1 MGFAL
6 AIVWFLV
13 LLVAGYWF
21 LVRPQRQSMA
31 EHLALLE
38 RLSVGDAVVTAGG
51 VYGTIRALADDVV
64 ELEIADGVTIK
75 LARGAVARLATTSDA
90 AAMDLTDAPPSPDE
104 AI

>member
-13 LLVAGYWF
+13 LLGAGYWF
-21 LVRPQRQSMA
+21 MVRPQRQSMA
-31 EHLALLE
+31 EHLALIE
-38 RLSVGDAVVTAGG
+38 RLSVGDEVVTAGG
-51 VYGTIRALADDVV
+51 VYGTIRALTDDVV

-75 LARGAVARLATTSDA
+75 LARGAVGRLATASDA
-90 AAMDLTDAPPSPDE
+90 DAPDDADAPPSTDE